1 MRWTTEYCLCEC
13 FLLKYFNLFPWS
25 RYYLNHIVS
34 TPIFRH
40 VYIPVEHLLKSV
52 YAYKNT
58 RTTALIFVKS
68 AQQRVEC
75 HDLNEIWAGD
85 LSHAVS

>member
-1 MRWTTEYCLCEC
+1 MSTT
-13 FLLKYFNLFPWS
+13 
-25 RYYLNHIVS
+25 
-34 TPIFRH
+34 IFRR

-58 RTTALIFVKS
+58 STTALIFVKS
-68 AQQRVEC
+68 AQQRVGC
-75 HDLNEIWAGD
+75 HELDLDEIWTGE